1 MRVYQFRHIRAVRRL
16 YRAAEGLLALR
27 AVVVGLFEHRQV
39 RQVALDTR
47 LEVVVATGIAL
58 DDRQRFLA
66 AGALPAGARV
76 AADPRRNARPFHP
89 RNENEGASEKHEG
102 NHAHGLIVVLG
113 LRSRALSSDTETM
126 FPRDVPLALVLVS
139 MAWMTVAR
147 AVLVFAQKLPP
158 TCRNCGLKLERRY
171 LGESVCSCHH

>member
-1 MRVYQFRHIRAVRRL
+1 M
-16 YRAAEGLLALR
+16 R

-47 LEVVVATGIAL
+47 LKIVFPSALAL
-58 DDRQRFLA
+58 DDRERLLPP
-66 AGALPAGARV
+66 GALSAGARV
-76 AADPRRNARPFHP
+76 SPDLGRDARPFHP
-89 RNENEGASEKHEG
+89 RDQDEGAREKHEG
-102 NHAHGLIVVLG
+102 NHAHRLIVVLG
-113 LRSRALSSDTETM
+113 LRSRALSSDTENM
-126 FPRDVPLALVLVS
+126 LPRDVPLALLLVT

-158 TCRNCGLKLERRY
+158 TCRDCGLKLERRY

>member
-1 MRVYQFRHIRAVRRL
+1 M
-16 YRAAEGLLALR
+16 R

-47 LEVVVATGIAL
+47 LKIVFPSAFAL
-58 DDRQRFLA
+58 DDRERLLPP
-66 AGALPAGARV
+66 GTLPAGARV
-76 AADPRRNARPFHP
+76 APDLGRDTRPFHP
-89 RNENEGASEKHEG
+89 RDQHEGAREKHEG
-102 NHAHGLIVVLG
+102 NHAHRHIVVRG
-113 LRSRALSSDTETM
+113 LKARVVSSDSRNM
-126 FPRDVPLALVLVS
+126 FPRDVPLALLLIS

-158 TCRNCGLKLERRY
+158 TCRHCGLKLERRY

>member
-1 MRVYQFRHIRAVRRL
+1 M
-16 YRAAEGLLALR
+16 R

-47 LEVVVATGIAL
+47 LKIVFPSGLAF
-58 DDRQRFLA
+58 DDRERLLPP
-66 AGALPAGARV
+66 GAFSAGARV
-76 AADPRRNARPFHP
+76 APDLGRDARPFHP
-89 RNENEGASEKHEG
+89 RNENEGAREKHEG
-102 NHAHGLIVVLG
+102 NHAHRLIVVRG
-113 LRSRALSSDTETM
+113 LRSRALLSDTENM
-126 FPRDVPLALVLVS
+126 PRDVPLALLLVT

-158 TCRNCGLKLERRY
+158 TCRDCGLKLERRY